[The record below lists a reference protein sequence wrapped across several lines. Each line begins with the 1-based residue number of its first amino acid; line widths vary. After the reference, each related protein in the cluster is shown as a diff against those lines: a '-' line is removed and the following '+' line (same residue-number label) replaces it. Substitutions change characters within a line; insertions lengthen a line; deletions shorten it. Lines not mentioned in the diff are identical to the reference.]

1 MTVCT
6 PQTMNKAKRKF
17 RAVCVISGE
26 SFDDQTCGLLSL
38 CFAAKKDGKVI
49 GAYDTF
55 LYTVSQSQS

>member
-1 MTVCT
+1 
-6 PQTMNKAKRKF
+6 MNKAKRKF